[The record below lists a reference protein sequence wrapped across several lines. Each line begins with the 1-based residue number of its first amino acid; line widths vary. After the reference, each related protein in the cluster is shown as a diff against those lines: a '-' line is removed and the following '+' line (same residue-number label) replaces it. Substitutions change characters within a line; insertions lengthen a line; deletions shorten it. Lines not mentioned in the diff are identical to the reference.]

1 MESACPWQGEG
12 AVGLECGDGGK
23 GGARL
28 VGTWAPTL
36 SELLEGSDVE
46 CGNKDSAAVRRADH
60 REGGVGT
67 PVGRLPVP
75 AGERPRQVAQQRQ
88 LCWGPGEAGCG
99 RQSPLEPPP
108 HGITELLLVGG
119 RAGAGQVWGRVGAGS
134 QVARVNLRCAEMS
147 EWTQRRQNSGG
158 RAGSAPDG

>member
-1 MESACPWQGEG
+1 MGLWQGEG

-60 REGGVGT
+60 QEGGVGT

-75 AGERPRQVAQQRQ
+75 AGERPRQVGRSHRSSSCAGA
-88 LCWGPGEAGCG
+88 WG
-99 RQSPLEPPP
+99 RRD
-108 HGITELLLVGG
+108 VGG
-119 RAGAGQVWGRVGAGS
+119 RAH
-134 QVARVNLRCAEMS
+134 
-147 EWTQRRQNSGG
+147 
-158 RAGSAPDG
+158 